1 MVIPPIILNHLS
13 KNGRLL
19 SKYPKLSMPLQ
30 IGIVGVSLTFGKV
43 FEIREFDYKVI
54 VL

>member
-13 KNGRLL
+13 QNGRLL

-30 IGIVGVSLTFGKV
+30 IGIVGVSLTFGK
-43 FEIREFDYKVI
+43 FLEIWELINKFI